1 MRKTIPSRRGYSD
14 DTYKG
19 ALMANIWVV
28 DDDLFYR
35 KLISEEL
42 KAYGHDVMT
51 LHNGMNLLLRR
62 KTALIYW
69 KI

>member
-1 MRKTIPSRRGYSD
+1 
-14 DTYKG
+14 
-19 ALMANIWVV
+19 MANIWVV